1 MSSTKRDNYIDI
13 LRGILMILVV
23 MVHIDT
29 NIILPN
35 INLEFNIILTKI
47 RMPLFFFISGFLA
60 HSKNYNSNIFTN
72 RLFNRIICQL
82 YPTIIIF
89 LLYNIVTFTPIN
101 DALRNPFKYGY
112 WFTYIVFLHFC
123 TYSFILLCLSHFKI
137 SERKIQLILAFLVIC
152 SLCNLKPLHSI
163 NFSNLKWGG
172 VFVYVSIF
180 CLYSMFLSGSIH
192 KIYFQ
197 QNRSIA

>member
-1 MSSTKRDNYIDI
+1 MTSTKRDNYIDI

-29 NIILPN
+29 YLIMPK

-89 LLYNIVTFTPIN
+89 LLYNIVTGTPIN
-101 DALRNPFKYGY
+101 DALSNPSKNGY

-172 VFVYVSIF
+172 VFVSVSIF
-180 CLYSMFLSGSIH
+180 CLYSIFLSGSIH
-192 KIYFQ
+192 QIYFQ